1 MKRRSETDDDGPRL
15 MTAEPRTGYSAPPPE
30 RQQARTGFSGY
41 AENAPSGLQYAAPP
55 PGPAP
60 QPFPG
65 YAGSAPSGPTYAE
78 PVQPPDHAP
87 APQAA
92 YPDPSLSLWPDELPG
107 YLKPYPPPGGFSGRG
122 PAVAPVVIFTL
133 LFGVFGLISASRRAK
148 RAEAV
153 GDSPGRYWMAFG
165 VTLSIGWV
173 VGAIASILL
182 LVSGDFFA
190 VVAASADE
198 AAPAR
203 TITAAGLSRS
213 MADQGT
219 YPGKGGKQ
227 SDIKA
232 ATCTIASVDPTGA
245 GNYKCAVTLADTT
258 RATVLVH
265 AGTAGWRILGQAK

>member
-1 MKRRSETDDDGPRL
+1 LLQGGP
-15 MTAEPRTGYSAPPPE
+15 
-30 RQQARTGFSGY
+30 TGFSGY
-41 AENAPSGLQYAAPP
+41 AGNAPSGLQYAAPP

-65 YAGSAPSGPTYAE
+65 YAGSAPSGPNYAE

-92 YPDPSLSLWPDELPG
+92 YPDPGLSLWPDELPG

-122 PAVAPVVIFTL
+122 PAVAAVVIFTL

-148 RAEAV
+148 RAEAA

-165 VTLSIGWV
+165 VTLNIGWV
-173 VGAIASILL
+173 
-182 LVSGDFFA
+182 
-190 VVAASADE
+190 
-198 AAPAR
+198 
-203 TITAAGLSRS
+203 
-213 MADQGT
+213 
-219 YPGKGGKQ
+219 
-227 SDIKA
+227 
-232 ATCTIASVDPTGA
+232 VDPTGA